1 MDSRQV
7 SAGTAQFPNMLKVA
21 RELGC
26 QIQPSSANP
35 NMLTGLCPFHE
46 SRTLHEAKTL
56 HVDLQTTRFWCNICE
71 ITGNPMIFIAK
82 IWGMSAQETYE
93 FIVTDHCEVTAQRPR
108 HQQQNGQRND
118 EGPPEAQNTA
128 ILTLTSRYYGQ
139 NVETS
144 FTALNYLA
152 RLGIEPRRAVGLGF
166 GYSSGE
172 GLREYLEQK
181 GATPEEIKQS
191 PLFQEMTGMEILS
204 GCPVLSDL
212 DFTGATIWMMGMP
225 PDEEDAGGRWKQGR
239 PRTRGIRGRR
249 NQLFNLKQVN
259 QRSTN
264 MVVTDD
270 PRLHLVLAAANAPT
284 TMTTQSR
291 RNSSVETMTE
301 RIASLLERRGVDSI
315 ILATHDRE
323 LGEKIHR
330 ATTQA
335 QPKTKAQ
342 YRSPEEMMRQL
353 NPQERDLEKFT
364 GTEPQQR
371 SRPRPS
377 GEKEETRRE
386 EKPAGRLPK
395 KPQPRRDRVAAE
407 TSPTPGA
414 IPVTEAAPK
423 PETVPVTEATPV
435 AEAISVAEATPAEAT
450 PVAEPLLSRR
460 PSPLRKPF
468 PLRKP
473 SHRLRKP
480 LPLRSLLLSRSRP
493 RCGAYLP

>member
-21 RELGC
+21 REMGC

-35 NMLTGLCPFHE
+35 NILSGLCPFHE

-56 HVDLQTTRFWCNICE
+56 HVDLQTARFWCGICE

-82 IWGMSAQETYE
+82 VWGMSAQETYE
-93 FIVTDHCEVTAQRPR
+93 FIITDGCEVTAQRP
-108 HQQQNGQRND
+108 HHQQQQNGPWNN

-152 RLGIEPRRAVGLGF
+152 RLGIEPSRAVQLGF
-166 GYSSGE
+166 GYCSGE

-181 GATPEEIKQS
+181 GATPDEIKQS
-191 PLFQEMTGMEILS
+191 PLFQEITGMEILS
-204 GCPVLSDL
+204 GCPVLSDM
-212 DFTGATIWMMGMP
+212 DYTGATIWMMGMP
-225 PDEEDAGGRWKQGR
+225 PDEGDAGGRWKPGR

-249 NQLFNLKQVN
+249 NQLFNLKQIN
-259 QRSTN
+259 QRSKN

-270 PRLHLVLAAANAPT
+270 PRLHLVLTSENAPS

-301 RIASLLERRGVDSI
+301 RIASLLERRGVNSI

-323 LGEKIHR
+323 LGERIHR
-330 ATTQA
+330 ATAQA
-335 QPKTKAQ
+335 QPKTRAQ
-342 YRSPEEMMRQL
+342 YRSLEEMMQQL

-364 GTEPQQR
+364 GTEPQPR
-371 SRPRPS
+371 NRPGPS
-377 GEKEETRRE
+377 GENEETRRE
-386 EKPAGRLPK
+386 GKPAGRLPD
-395 KPQPRRDRVAAE
+395 KPRPRRERVAAE
-407 TSPTPGA
+407 TGPNPGA
-414 IPVTEAAPK
+414 IPV
-423 PETVPVTEATPV
+423 
-435 AEAISVAEATPAEAT
+435 AEVN
-450 PVAEPLLSRR
+450 
-460 PSPLRKPF
+460 PS
-468 PLRKP
+468 
-473 SHRLRKP
+473 
-480 LPLRSLLLSRSRP
+480 
-493 RCGAYLP
+493 CGG